1 MSRSC
6 RFYYEDS
13 HRRAP
18 RKECRLIERN
28 LASAPWDEKLCG
40 SCPVPEILEHNP
52 CASLALEAGVGSRFV
67 LLHKITIFAVCTAEM
82 REITD
87 PKSCRQGCGFF
98 ESLF

>member
-18 RKECRLIERN
+18 RRECRLIQRI
-28 LASAPWDEKLCG
+28 LASAPWDEKLCA
-40 SCPVPEILEHNP
+40 SCPVPEILERNP
-52 CASLALEAGVGSRFV
+52 CANLALEAEVGSRLVV
-67 LLHKITIFAVCTAEM
+67 LRKITVFAVCAAEM

-87 PKSCRQGCGFF
+87 PKSCGQGCHLF
-98 ESLF
+98 ERLF